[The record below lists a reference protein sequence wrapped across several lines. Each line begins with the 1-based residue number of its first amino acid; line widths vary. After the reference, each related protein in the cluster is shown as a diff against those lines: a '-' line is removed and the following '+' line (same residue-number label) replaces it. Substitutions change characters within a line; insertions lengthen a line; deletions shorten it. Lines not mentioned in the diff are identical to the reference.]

1 MSYKIMLV
9 TQLRARAGWSGWP
22 SAGAWTGG
30 SRPRQGR
37 STFRIDV
44 ADTDSL
50 DRELVSGTVRVDAAP
65 GRTVPCASV
74 RRPDASALC
83 CAGQRMHCELRT
95 NRCVCAL
102 WVLEPL
108 NGAWA
113 AATVR
118 GLSRWAPTAAG
129 NTCDRQRQAFARP
142 ACLGESLY
150 LHDSVAR
157 SGGSSRLSGR
167 S

>member
-9 TQLRARAGWSGWP
+9 TQLRAARGGVGGLQPGRGPAGHAHGKDDL
-22 SAGAWTGG
+22 
-30 SRPRQGR
+30 RR
-37 STFRIDV
+37 RIDV

-142 ACLGESLY
+142 ACLGGSLY
-150 LHDSVAR
+150 LHDSVAL
-157 SGGSSRLSGR
+157 SGGSSRLSDR